1 MCEFFDSWPEQKR
14 GKIEQ
19 YHPHFGET
27 AYNTL
32 NIVHLFEKHWW
43 KRKNGH
49 RYGNNNFL
57 HFPSTRRSS
66 IDNHG
71 AITARNAY
79 YQSSIDVQTSRVNRI
94 YTYIYI
100 PVNEKSVHEWYDY
113 NYVVWRGY
121 NEWKT
126 RSWDSWRR
134 ESGANFLG
142 LVESMVF
149 LITPRM
155 RLSSNRATTIP
166 KQPRY
171 RDQHRVSIF
180 DDYFSSDRQRF
191 SSSSLAR

>member
-100 PVNEKSVHEWYDY
+100 YLLMRNRFTNGMIIITWYDGATTSGK
-113 NYVVWRGY
+113 RGRG
-121 NEWKT
+121 T
-126 RSWDSWRR
+126 RGGGNRGRISWDWWNRW
-134 ESGANFLG
+134 
-142 LVESMVF
+142 
-149 LITPRM
+149 
-155 RLSSNRATTIP
+155 SS
-166 KQPRY
+166 
-171 RDQHRVSIF
+171 
-180 DDYFSSDRQRF
+180 
-191 SSSSLAR
+191 